1 MRRGPRLAP
10 AVAAALVV
18 GLLFLVPGFHG
29 GTGDRVGVG
38 YGVLAIQAP
47 LRDFV
52 HDEAPSQ
59 GVPASLIEELYVV
72 GHLGPEEEVDFRVT
86 TADIWAYGD
95 YAYLGTFGCSIQGV
109 RVVDISDPTTPKL
122 ATTIPAPAVSRVSD
136 VKVARVSTPSFDGVL
151 MAHSAESCDMGGFS
165 GFRLYDVTDPT
176 NPGFLSS
183 FAAEDVHNLYL
194 YAVEDRAYVL
204 LAIPLGEVF
213 GTGGHPFSDLLIVN
227 VTDPT
232 DPRLESAWTIGRDA
246 GLAFGAPGFTDP
258 NLPAGSDCTPP
269 PGTPILC
276 RGNFPAVYLHDVWVR
291 EDGQVAY
298 LSYWDAGLVLVDI
311 SVPATPVFLGY
322 GQEPPT
328 FGSDE
333 GNAHAAVPARGGD
346 LVLVADEDFQAEP
359 YGFLRIFDTS
369 DSSNPVQI
377 GAYATEKSLVN
388 TPESASIHNIYVVGD
403 VAFLSWYEE
412 GIRVVDFSDPTQPE
426 EIAGFLGSGPFWG
439 VYVLGGPEQLD
450 GEELLVLGSDMTLGF
465 HALGYDRSPPA
476 TSRTLGGELGENDW
490 YLSDMT
496 VTLSAND
503 ARSGVASI
511 GYRLD
516 GAVWL
521 NYTTPVLVEGD
532 GVHTF
537 EFFAVDKAGHSEVP
551 QSFMIAID
559 TSSPDLEGLLPEGIV
574 TRSEVLVTWTG
585 QDVTS
590 GVVRYEVH
598 VDGEPP
604 QDVGLQDSIS
614 LSLADGV
621 HEVRVVAFDA
631 AGNTAEAET
640 RFSVD
645 TNVFSLTGP
654 YGGIPLFGLLGGIA
668 AAVSAALFWIVMRRR
683 QAGRP

>member
-1 MRRGPRLAP
+1 MRGGPCFAP
-10 AVAAALVV
+10 ALAVALVV
-18 GLLFLVPGFHG
+18 GLLFLIPGFHG
-29 GTGDRVGVG
+29 GPGDRVGVG
-38 YGVLAIQAP
+38 HGVQAIQAP

-52 HDEAPSQ
+52 HHEAPSR
-59 GVPASLIEELYVV
+59 GVLAPLLEELYVV
-72 GHLGPEEEVDFRVT
+72 GHLGPEDEADFRVT
-86 TADIWAYGD
+86 TADIWAHGD
-95 YAYLGTFGCSIQGV
+95 YAYLGTFSCSIQGV
-109 RVVDISDPTTPKL
+109 RVVDISTPTSPQL
-122 ATTIPAPAVSRVSD
+122 ATTIPAPAVSRVND

-151 MAHSAESCDMGGFS
+151 MAHSSEACALGGFS

-183 FAAEDVHNLYL
+183 FGAGDVHNLYL

-204 LAIPLGEVF
+204 LAIPFGEVF
-213 GTGGHPFSDLLIVN
+213 GTGGYPFSDLLIVN

-246 GLAFGAPGFTDP
+246 GLAFGAPGLTDS
-258 NLPAGSDCTPP
+258 NLPPGSDCTPP
-269 PGTPILC
+269 AGTPILC
-276 RGNFPAVYLHDVWVR
+276 RGDSPAVFLHDVWVR

-311 SVPATPVFLGY
+311 SDPANQVFLGY
-322 GQEPPT
+322 GREPLT

-346 LVLVADEDFQAEP
+346 LVLVADEDFQPGP

-369 DSSNPVQI
+369 DPSNPVQI
-377 GAYATEKSLVN
+377 GAFATEKSLIN
-388 TPESASIHNIYVVGD
+388 TPVSAPIHNIYVVGD

-412 GIRVVDFSDPTQPE
+412 GIRVVDFSDPTQPQ

-439 VYVLGGPEQLD
+439 VYVLGGPGQLD

-465 HALGYDRSPPA
+465 HVLGYDRSPPV
-476 TSRTLGGELGENDW
+476 TSRTLGGDLGENGW
-490 YLSDMT
+490 SLSEVT
-496 VTLSAND
+496 VTLSGND

-516 GAVWL
+516 GAAWL
-521 NYTTPVLVEGD
+521 SYTTPFLVEGD
-532 GVHTF
+532 GVRTI
-537 EFFAVDKAGHSEVP
+537 EFFAVDNAGHSEVP
-551 QSFMIAID
+551 QSSMIAID
-559 TSSPDLEGLLPEGIV
+559 TSSPDLEGLLPEGVV
-574 TRSEVLVTWTG
+574 TRSEVLVSWTG

-590 GVVRYEVH
+590 GVARYEVH

-604 QDVGLQDSIS
+604 QDVGLQNSIS
-614 LSLADGV
+614 LRLADGV

-631 AGNTAEAET
+631 AGNTAEVET

-645 TNVFSLTGP
+645 TNIFSPTGP
-654 YGGIPLFGLLGGIA
+654 FGGFPL
-668 AAVSAALFWIVMRRR
+668 VR
-683 QAGRP
+683 